1 MSTPP
6 NNPLPANWEPKPP
19 TPPPP
24 KPQQITDEQWRL
36 VGFVLIVFLVSIS
49 LRVIYAHK
57 LETTSVMF
65 IGLPAGLAVV
75 MSLLP
80 RSKSALGAAMK
91 GTTIGLLI
99 SAILFGEGLICVL
112 MAAPIAYFIAGL
124 VGGLTDASRRSRHP
138 EAQCFI
144 WIIAAVMSF
153 EGASNKFSLARDEEV
168 RAERVVAATPAQV
181 EAALAET
188 PAFHTQLPLYFR
200 MGFPKPVETR
210 GSGLNV
216 GDRRVVHFAGGEG
229 HPGDESFHVAA
240 RTDSSVTFLPDGDTS
255 HIAHWLHWRES
266 VVAWSPVDAGHTRVS
281 WTLYFRRGLDPAWYF
296 RPSERY
302 GARLAAGYL
311 IDNLATPRPQVAAH
325 SIQ

>member
-1 MSTPP
+1 MSMPP

-24 KPQQITDEQWRL
+24 KPHQVTDEQWRL

-49 LRVIYAHK
+49 LRVIYARK

-65 IGLPAGLAVV
+65 IGLPAGLAIV

-144 WIIAAVMSF
+144 WILAAVMSF
-153 EGASNKFSLARDEEV
+153 EGASDKFSLSRDEEA

-181 EAALAET
+181 EAALAGT

-200 MGFPKPVETR
+200 MGFQ
-210 GSGLNV
+210 N
-216 GDRRVVHFAGGEG
+216 
-229 HPGDESFHVAA
+229 
-240 RTDSSVTFLPDGDTS
+240 PD
-255 HIAHWLHWRES
+255 
-266 VVAWSPVDAGHTRVS
+266 
-281 WTLYFRRGLDPAWYF
+281 
-296 RPSERY
+296 
-302 GARLAAGYL
+302 
-311 IDNLATPRPQVAAH
+311 
-325 SIQ
+325 